1 METSSI
7 DPITALKSDH
17 EIVRSVLN
25 NLEEYLKKIGK
36 VSSEGLRNNLINQ
49 LNEITAFIDKDLEV
63 HFKKE
68 EDGLFPVLGKYIGT
82 ETGPIHVMLLEH
94 KQSREISSE
103 FKSKI
108 KDYQS
113 TKEFD
118 SILNDGFAFFKLLS
132 EHIDKEEQI
141 LFNMA
146 DMQLSKEEKHEIMQ
160 KFLNISSIS
169 RETQTR

>member
-7 DPITALKSDH
+7 DPIAALKSDH

-68 EDGLFPVLGKYIGT
+68 
-82 ETGPIHVMLLEH
+82 
-94 KQSREISSE
+94 
-103 FKSKI
+103 
-108 KDYQS
+108 
-113 TKEFD
+113 
-118 SILNDGFAFFKLLS
+118 
-132 EHIDKEEQI
+132 
-141 LFNMA
+141 
-146 DMQLSKEEKHEIMQ
+146 
-160 KFLNISSIS
+160 
-169 RETQTR
+169 